1 VPALAHLFH
10 DLRRQMRASNG
21 LGRNAGCLCHGAVS
35 GVVIDSCMRLS
46 VTDRAG
52 VPATGFRLGDSVCF
66 ELETEFAKPLVDPNF
81 GVVIHSP
88 SGEPRLDP
96 ESIHSGLRLGRV
108 EGRLRI
114 KGTVANLGLYPGRYL
129 LTPWITAAASRP
141 VDIVRLCTAI
151 EVIPTPGP
159 FGDLRL
165 DPKWGKYWV
174 PSSWEELAPDDIRS
188 GL

>member
-1 VPALAHLFH
+1 
-10 DLRRQMRASNG
+10 MRASNG
-21 LGRNAGCLCHGAVS
+21 LGRKAGCLCHGAVS